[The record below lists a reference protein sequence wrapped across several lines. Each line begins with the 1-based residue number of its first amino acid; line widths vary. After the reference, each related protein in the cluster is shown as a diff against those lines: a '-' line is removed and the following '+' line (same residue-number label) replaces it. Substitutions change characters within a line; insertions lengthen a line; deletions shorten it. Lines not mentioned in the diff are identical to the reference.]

1 MTFVSLEQYLLEN
14 EMFGGGGGGM
24 TCSTHPLKIFGDE
37 MYVEMCVVCLIIF
50 LRLFKKARSWSKR
63 GFHNFCCFDQ

>member
-1 MTFVSLEQYLLEN
+1 L
-14 EMFGGGGGGM
+14 M
-24 TCSTHPLKIFGDE
+24 TCSIRTHPLKIFGDE